1 MSKACAA
8 ATHTFIK
15 KSWKDKHSA
24 TASSEILSFS
34 IVQDN
39 LDKRLKEFDYFIH
52 YRDQLFNF
60 LQLTAELQLPG
71 I

>member
-8 ATHTFIK
+8 ATHSLMK
-15 KSWKDKHSA
+15 KSWKVKHST
-24 TASSEILSFS
+24 TAPSGIPSFG
-34 IVQDN
+34 IIQDN

-60 LQLTAELQLPG
+60 LQLTAELQLTG